1 MYRLTVDDIMTWK
14 PCKTR
19 EEITKLF
26 NKRSSLSLLQICDL
40 KITNNDVLWV
50 LVQANNEGALSNILI
65 AFAIYCA
72 ESVLPLFDAKYP
84 DDKRPREAIAAAKA
98 YMAGNI
104 TLKELKNKRSAASA
118 AYSAANAAAADAAA
132 HAAYAAAYAATNAAA
147 AAYAYAAA
155 AAAYAA

>member
-72 ESVLPLFDAKYP
+72 ESVLPLFEAKYP
-84 DDKRPREAIAAAKA
+84 DDNRPREAIAAAKA
-98 YMAGNI
+98 YMAGSI
-104 TLKELKNKRSAASA
+104 TLKELKNKRN
-118 AYSAANAAAADAAA
+118 AANAAAYAA
-132 HAAYAAAYAATNAAA
+132 AAYAAAYAVDAN
-147 AAYAYAAA
+147 AYAYAAA
-155 AAAYAA
+155 YAAA